1 MSLGASLSIAWTDP
15 LVIGA
20 VGLGV
25 LLVAGL
31 GIYWRRQGSSS
42 TVDAAATSPPHPTDP
57 RAGAGAG
64 PGPSPGPGAGQGP
77 GAEGARE
84 DPTPD
89 PPEVSPEDLAEGTGR
104 TLAEMAANEEVDDTE
119 LISRF
124 VHNMDGEQLGETMT
138 IDEGEVILKRDGDFF
153 SVPPDA
159 IIEKSGTLLA
169 DANIDWDEAREAGE
183 AWEDEN
189 LDRMEYNEEGLPEA

>member
-15 LVIGA
+15 LVLGA
-20 VGLGV
+20 AGLGV
-25 LLVAGL
+25 LLVGGL
-31 GIYWRRQGSSS
+31 GLYLRRQGSSS
-42 TVDAAATSPPHPTDP
+42 SVDAATTTPPQPTDP
-57 RAGAGAG
+57 RAGATAG
-64 PGPSPGPGAGQGP
+64 PGPGVGQGP

-89 PPEVSPEDLAEGTGR
+89 PPQVSPEDLAEGTGR

-124 VHNMDGEQLGETMT
+124 VHDTDGEQLGETMT
-138 IDEGEVILKRDGDFF
+138 IDDGEVILKRDGDFF